1 MDYEKFIQPKEMEI
15 GGQKFAVSKIPA
27 IQAQAIYPAIAKS
40 VKENGLL
47 GLTMLPVDVVR
58 SLMSFSAVKN
68 GEHWMPLGND
78 EVLADTFKD
87 NFGDMQK
94 LLVSIEKYT
103 YDFFVS
109 GDLLDEL
116 AAAEAT
122 DSAS

>member
-1 MDYEKFIQPKEMEI
+1 MDYEKFIQPKELEI
-15 GGQKFAVSKIPA
+15 GGQRFAISKIPA

-58 SLMSFSAVKN
+58 SLMSFAAVKN
-68 GEHWMPLGND
+68 GEHWMPLGSD

>member
-15 GGQKFAVSKIPA
+15 GGQKFASSKIPA

-47 GLTMLPVDVVR
+47 GMTMLPVDVVR
-58 SLMSFSAVKN
+58 SLMSFAAVNN

>member
-15 GGQKFAVSKIPA
+15 GGQKFAISKIPA

-40 VKENGLL
+40 VKDNGLL
-47 GLTMLPVDVVR
+47 GLTMLPIDIVR
-58 SLMSFSAVKN
+58 SLMSFSAIRN
-68 GEHWMPLGND
+68 GEHWFTLGND
-78 EVLADTFKD
+78 EMLTNTFKD
-87 NFGDMQK
+87 SFGDMQK

-116 AAAEAT
+116 AAMEAT